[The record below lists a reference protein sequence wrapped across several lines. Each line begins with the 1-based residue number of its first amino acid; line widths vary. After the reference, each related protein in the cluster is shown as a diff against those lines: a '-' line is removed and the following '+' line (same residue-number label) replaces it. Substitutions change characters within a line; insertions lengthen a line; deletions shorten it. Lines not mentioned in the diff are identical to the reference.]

1 MRDKNIH
8 ESEFMMTMANI
19 WFSLSFG
26 AASASFEVS
35 EIDDQTHND
44 FFDEKFD
51 EVRGEKEFDAE
62 SLDGISKALVGPFLN
77 HENYSTF
84 YSKTVWK
91 KILLRPTRSCSLL
104 SLFFI
109 VNNTTNLQQLYDTF
123 YEQPHT
129 IRKSVALIKLFPQK
143 YHKGDPENL

>member
-84 YSKTVWK
+84 YSELFEK
-91 KILLRPTRSCSLL
+91 KSFYVLLALVPFSPYFLLWIIPQIFNSYMIPFMNSPIPSGSL
-104 SLFFI
+104 S
-109 VNNTTNLQQLYDTF
+109 
-123 YEQPHT
+123 H
-129 IRKSVALIKLFPQK
+129 S
-143 YHKGDPENL
+143 